1 MEEYI
6 RAMINLYIKEFNL
19 IKRGYDC
26 DDIKHM
32 VPAVVRYF
40 QLRGYDLLYD
50 AYYDK
55 KDDKKGQLAMN
66 VRKTGNSEAIG
77 RLKINPVTIRFIAE
91 YSNINDFFQT
101 FGTEI
106 SGIYQ
111 EGSTAIYYDKD
122 GVRVNESSP
131 IPFDFNSPVK
141 RVEEIDYYIRDARSR
156 ER

>member
-26 DDIKHM
+26 DDIKHI

-55 KDDKKGQLAMN
+55 KGQLAMN
-66 VRKTGNSEAIG
+66 VRKTGNNEAIG

-106 SGIYQ
+106 RGIYQ

-122 GVRVNESSP
+122 GVRVNDSSP
-131 IPFDFNSPVK
+131 IPFDFSTPVK
-141 RVEEIDYYIRDARSR
+141 RVEELDYYIRDARSR
-156 ER
+156 GR